1 MSRNCVL
8 YLSDCCKFARYIF
21 SMDVLAR
28 KSLPERVRHAQAW
41 AERQLSRASQLI
53 RSSSV
58 ASTPSLREIRNQ

>member
-1 MSRNCVL
+1 
-8 YLSDCCKFARYIF
+8 
-21 SMDVLAR
+21 MDVLAR

-58 ASTPSLREIRNQ
+58 ASTPSLREIRNQSGYILSLRISRYVYTCFSSHI